1 MVSINLVCLGCLYTN
16 LSGYFA
22 GPVIALILLEN
33 SGFGVRDLNCRI
45 VRAHGLKLGDGFG
58 QGFVAGSEGL
68 VDLGGFASADQ
79 NQAGI
84 GTTQRPGERKAR
96 LW

>member
-1 MVSINLVCLGCLYTN
+1 MAILQGRSSLSSCSKTAGLV
-16 LSGYFA
+16 F
-22 GPVIALILLEN
+22 VI
-33 SGFGVRDLNCRI
+33 SNCRI